1 MAARKRA
8 WSEYWWRDDVSDKD
22 LVRIGELYNDEDQEF
37 LDDDISDEELLRMTD
52 QPQRGSGMPLFE
64 FDNKF
69 IGEPAKFK
77 NTLLKQRVRSQKK
90 QLRDARAE
98 DNLGEELT
106 QAVARVAG
114 RIVNDTGRRWP
125 RGIRDNDQVLFN
137 FSTPRFQHPLQS
149 SYFRVDEVR
158 HGSDHW
164 NRYLQVLANQL
175 NSNES
180 FEADD
185 PFDVDVTLVAR
196 GNGDGRENVGGKW
209 EQWLGRKKLAIVL
222 HDRRTVLEVSN
233 DDNLCCARTIWLTK
247 SACDTFDCLTDQEA
261 KRYYRNIQ
269 HNPERLTR
277 CAKYFH
283 REAGVPKRP
292 CGKSELAAFQTYLAP
307 QYQLKVITACYP
319 YELLFEGQ
327 VTEPPQY
334 IVRLLY
340 VPPVGN
346 SDIGHYHGCK
356 SYQAFLEKSYY
367 CDLYNRGYDSE
378 DFRHHPCEGRRCKAC
393 KQVACGS
400 KLHPPTIYCQHC
412 HRHFYDDRCVAF
424 HHAEG
429 ICKCWV
435 RCELCCKEYTP
446 SDDPHEC
453 YTGRCR
459 ACREEVDLTAHK
471 CYIQSVD
478 EEEDLPMKKPASLY
492 KKQKRKNPHAQLL
505 KEHRKFYFMIP
516 NGTKRLSLS
525 YRRVQ
530 FKDSFCFIP
539 SSLAQFSSTFGI
551 EEIKKGFFPH
561 TFHTPEY
568 AIYVGALPDRKYFDP
583 ESMSEKK
590 MSEFE
595 EWYQEESSRQQVY
608 DLKRELIEYCGSD
621 VKLLKA
627 GCQKFVAEFRAVAG
641 FDPLE
646 KCVTIAQ
653 ACNCYWRKPV
663 MEEESIALEPC
674 SGWHGS
680 RPIHSLKSLE
690 WLIWEERQRG
700 IHIRHARNG
709 GEMGIRVASITHH
722 VDGYHHES

>member
-1 MAARKRA
+1 
-8 WSEYWWRDDVSDKD
+8 
-22 LVRIGELYNDEDQEF
+22 
-37 LDDDISDEELLRMTD
+37 
-52 QPQRGSGMPLFE
+52 
-64 FDNKF
+64 
-69 IGEPAKFK
+69 
-77 NTLLKQRVRSQKK
+77 
-90 QLRDARAE
+90 
-98 DNLGEELT
+98 
-106 QAVARVAG
+106 
-114 RIVNDTGRRWP
+114 
-125 RGIRDNDQVLFN
+125 
-137 FSTPRFQHPLQS
+137 
-149 SYFRVDEVR
+149 
-158 HGSDHW
+158 
-164 NRYLQVLANQL
+164 
-175 NSNES
+175 
-180 FEADD
+180 
-185 PFDVDVTLVAR
+185 
-196 GNGDGRENVGGKW
+196 
-209 EQWLGRKKLAIVL
+209 
-222 HDRRTVLEVSN
+222 
-233 DDNLCCARTIWLTK
+233 
-247 SACDTFDCLTDQEA
+247 
-261 KRYYRNIQ
+261 
-269 HNPERLTR
+269 
-277 CAKYFH
+277 
-283 REAGVPKRP
+283 
-292 CGKSELAAFQTYLAP
+292 
-307 QYQLKVITACYP
+307 
-319 YELLFEGQ
+319 
-327 VTEPPQY
+327 
-334 IVRLLY
+334 
-340 VPPVGN
+340 
-346 SDIGHYHGCK
+346 
-356 SYQAFLEKSYY
+356 
-367 CDLYNRGYDSE
+367 
-378 DFRHHPCEGRRCKAC
+378 
-393 KQVACGS
+393 
-400 KLHPPTIYCQHC
+400 
-412 HRHFYDDRCVAF
+412 
-424 HHAEG
+424 
-429 ICKCWV
+429 
-435 RCELCCKEYTP
+435 
-446 SDDPHEC
+446 
-453 YTGRCR
+453 
-459 ACREEVDLTAHK
+459 
-471 CYIQSVD
+471 
-478 EEEDLPMKKPASLY
+478 
-492 KKQKRKNPHAQLL
+492 
-505 KEHRKFYFMIP
+505 MIP